1 MKCKICKKETK
12 IARDAGDTPLCISH
26 YVEQEDEECLLAQL
40 KEIVTKKEKST
51 LEQQMLDKVKKHKP
65 KLYEQIKE

>member
-26 YVEQEDEECLLAQL
+26 YVEQEDEGCLFAQL
-40 KEIVTKKEKST
+40 RDIVSKKDKSIIEKQIIEEI
-51 LEQQMLDKVKKHKP
+51 KKHKP